1 MVTNLL
7 NINNIY
13 ETLYSHILSTQK
25 ADKAKIIY
33 KSSYY
38 VIIKS
43 QKAQEL
49 PYMSPTCSLFVAVNI
64 N

>member
-1 MVTNLL
+1 M
-7 NINNIY
+7 
-13 ETLYSHILSTQK
+13 LSSQK
-25 ADKAKIIY
+25 AAKAKIIF

-43 QKAQEL
+43 QKTQEL